1 MKKIVSHMKTDK
13 TLVLCSCDHSI
24 KYNSEA
30 FKAGGFDDVITTDQL
45 CGQDMDVAVAALTQ
59 RDQVVFACEQ
69 QARTFEQLTEELHAE
84 NALQASLDLIDL
96 RDRAGWTGPD
106 EKIKQVEAK
115 QLALLADATLDR
127 PGTKVREVASN
138 GTCLIIAN
146 DASVLS
152 FAETLG
158 EELAVTCVLEQAPET
173 IQPSAHYDLAVGHIQ
188 SISGGLSAFEVVF
201 NQFSTLVATGRGA
214 SQFTTPRDAAS
225 STCDIV
231 IDLVSD
237 ESLLAAESTRN
248 GYLREPAPDAIRLST
263 LGAQAKALVGTFEKP
278 LYVKY
283 EGSMCAHSRSR
294 KTGCTRCIDTC
305 GAKAIRSNGDG
316 IYIDPDM
323 CGGCGGCASVC
334 PTGAIVYDDPP
345 FEFLVKRLK
354 TLVQTFMAHAEIP
367 PRVLFIDRTFGR
379 QLISDAARFSQGLP
393 ADVIPYEVDNVELI
407 GHAELLAT
415 LAAGGSEALI
425 LKSPRTAKTAITNQS
440 GLTHRLLSPTRVDPA
455 RVRILDVSDIE
466 SLESALY
473 GTRMPA
479 FKHDEVALLGG
490 RREVAKRVIAA
501 FLEHDGEQAISVAL
515 EAGDPYGAIEVDSD
529 KCTLCLACVSQCPT
543 GALNDRSDRPE
554 INLVENACVQCGLC
568 ANTCPE
574 QAITLK
580 PQLSFGKQTLEQVS
594 LHGEDPFEC
603 IECGRPFGVKST
615 IERIIEKLDGNH
627 WMYTN
632 SDNTKLVKMCDDCR
646 INAQY
651 HDENAPLRG
660 PDRPRVRTT
669 DDYLDS

>member
-188 SISGGLSAFEVVF
+188 SISGGLGAFEVVF

>member
-1 MKKIVSHMKTDK
+1 
-13 TLVLCSCDHSI
+13 
-24 KYNSEA
+24 
-30 FKAGGFDDVITTDQL
+30 
-45 CGQDMDVAVAALTQ
+45 
-59 RDQVVFACEQ
+59 
-69 QARTFEQLTEELHAE
+69 
-84 NALQASLDLIDL
+84 
-96 RDRAGWTGPD
+96 
-106 EKIKQVEAK
+106 
-115 QLALLADATLDR
+115 
-127 PGTKVREVASN
+127 
-138 GTCLIIAN
+138 
-146 DASVLS
+146 
-152 FAETLG
+152 
-158 EELAVTCVLEQAPET
+158 
-173 IQPSAHYDLAVGHIQ
+173 
-188 SISGGLSAFEVVF
+188 
-201 NQFSTLVATGRGA
+201 VATGRGA
-214 SQFTTPRDAAS
+214 SKFTAPRDSAS

-231 IDLVSD
+231 IDLVS
-237 ESLLAAESTRN
+237 EGSLLAAEVTRD
-248 GYLREPAPDAIRLST
+248 GYLRSPHPDAISLST
-263 LGAQAKALVGTFEKP
+263 LGAQAKDLVGTFDKP

-283 EGSMCAHSRSR
+283 EGSICAHSRSQQI
-294 KTGCTRCIDTC
+294 GCTRCVDTC

-316 IYIDPDM
+316 IYVDPDM

-334 PTGAIVYDDPP
+334 PTGAILYDDPP
-345 FEFLVKRLK
+345 FEFLIERLK
-354 TLVQTFMAHAEIP
+354 TLIQTFAAHAGIP

-379 QLISDAARFSQGLP
+379 QLIADAARFSRGLP

-415 LAAGGSEALI
+415 LAADGSEALI
-425 LKSPRTAKTAITNQS
+425 LKSPRTAKPAIANQS
-440 GLTHRLLSPTRVDPA
+440 GLAHRLLSSTRVDPA
-455 RVRILDVSDIE
+455 RIRVLEVSDVE

-473 GTRMPA
+473 GTRMPDL
-479 FKHDEVALLGG
+479 KHDEVVLLGG

-501 FLEHDGEQAISVAL
+501 FLEHDGESAISVAL

-615 IERIIEKLDGNH
+615 IERIIEKLEGNH

>member
-1 MKKIVSHMKTDK
+1 
-13 TLVLCSCDHSI
+13 
-24 KYNSEA
+24 
-30 FKAGGFDDVITTDQL
+30 
-45 CGQDMDVAVAALTQ
+45 
-59 RDQVVFACEQ
+59 
-69 QARTFEQLTEELHAE
+69 
-84 NALQASLDLIDL
+84 
-96 RDRAGWTGPD
+96 
-106 EKIKQVEAK
+106 
-115 QLALLADATLDR
+115 
-127 PGTKVREVASN
+127 
-138 GTCLIIAN
+138 
-146 DASVLS
+146 
-152 FAETLG
+152 
-158 EELAVTCVLEQAPET
+158 
-173 IQPSAHYDLAVGHIQ
+173 
-188 SISGGLSAFEVVF
+188 
-201 NQFSTLVATGRGA
+201 
-214 SQFTTPRDAAS
+214 
-225 STCDIV
+225 
-231 IDLVSD
+231 
-237 ESLLAAESTRN
+237 
-248 GYLREPAPDAIRLST
+248 
-263 LGAQAKALVGTFEKP
+263 
-278 LYVKY
+278 
-283 EGSMCAHSRSR
+283 
-294 KTGCTRCIDTC
+294 
-305 GAKAIRSNGDG
+305 
-316 IYIDPDM
+316 
-323 CGGCGGCASVC
+323 GCGGCASVC